1 MSQATISPAG
11 SGHRRATRSGRAP
24 ATRLAR
30 RAAKLVASLLLVAA
44 VVGFLVLA
52 VGPHLLGYRP
62 TTMLSGSMSPTIRP
76 GDVIIDVAEPVS
88 AVRVGQI
95 LTIQTPT
102 PTHFVDSHRVV
113 EVVHAG
119 GQTFIRTKGD
129 ANSQPDPWLAQLHGD
144 TVWRVR
150 GVVPQLGQAIIALR
164 SPIAHLLLVWI
175 ALPLLV
181 VAGAAEIW
189 RKPRSVKQ
197 D

>member
-1 MSQATISPAG
+1 MSQATIGPA
-11 SGHRRATRSGRAP
+11 RSGQAR
-24 ATRLAR
+24 ATRLAST
-30 RAAKLVASLLLVAA
+30 ATKLVTSLVLVAA
-44 VVGFLVLA
+44 VAGFLALA

-62 TTMLSGSMSPTIRP
+62 TTMLSGSMSPHIRP

-102 PTHFVDSHRVV
+102 PTHFVDSHRVIQI
-113 EVVHAG
+113 VHAG

-150 GVVPQLGQAIIALR
+150 AVVPQLGQAIVALR
-164 SPIAHLLLVWI
+164 SPIAHVLLVWI

-181 VAGAAEIW
+181 LAGAAEIW
-189 RKPRSVKQ
+189 RKPRPAKQ